1 MPKFPSMSVSAA
13 CMYVCKVC
21 LVNVYINKCLFSI
34 LTYDKLQQLCLLW
47 STRRAFFSKVQ
58 LNIGWHTTQA
68 WVWLRVSM
76 LMLTHNWFL
85 RISEDA
91 YRHLRSTE
99 WSAERKISS
108 ARIQGIS
115 PPPMGELRE
124 LYTLSLLSWSPSADK
139 TPTGTPVPA
148 LRIMKSFKG
157 SNVELKLLKL
167 SYFETFKL

>member
-1 MPKFPSMSVSAA
+1 MS
-13 CMYVCKVC
+13 
-21 LVNVYINKCLFSI
+21 NR
-34 LTYDKLQQLCLLW
+34 
-47 STRRAFFSKVQ
+47 STRYQFFPVHAAFYTK
-58 LNIGWHTTQA
+58 
-68 WVWLRVSM
+68 
-76 LMLTHNWFL
+76 
-85 RISEDA
+85 RILA
-91 YRHLRSTE
+91 QIFQTLYCIY
-99 WSAERKISS
+99 K

>member
-1 MPKFPSMSVSAA
+1 MDLNPPLELLSAGDP
-13 CMYVCKVC
+13 
-21 LVNVYINKCLFSI
+21 L
-34 LTYDKLQQLCLLW
+34 
-47 STRRAFFSKVQ
+47 
-58 LNIGWHTTQA
+58 
-68 WVWLRVSM
+68 
-76 LMLTHNWFL
+76 
-85 RISEDA
+85 
-91 YRHLRSTE
+91 
-99 WSAERKISS
+99 S

-167 SYFETFKL
+167 S